1 MNTVKKAT
9 PGEQVADLSTEDEGL
24 DDSKQI
30 LKDLEIEKAKARVKV
45 ADVTL
50 AALIRRQR
58 GKDEP

>member
-1 MNTVKKAT
+1 MNTVGKAT
-9 PGEQVADLSTEDEGL
+9 PDEQVTEQSTEDEGH

-58 GKDEP
+58 EKDEP